1 MTDDEVPKTVP
12 YEKFQET
19 NRKLREAETRVRE
32 LEVTGV
38 DSTKIAAE
46 LATLKTTHAALIAR
60 NVQDAAMLGSVA
72 DAPDLADP
80 EVRDFVRQVY
90 EQKQGEKP
98 VFAEWLTEQRKTP
111 SRLLKP
117 YLTKPETATKTE
129 DDAGS
134 EYAAG
139 TIKKPDAAAAGVG
152 AGAGEAGAAGVGAG
166 RPGTPNAGTVVAPG
180 GRPQFTRA
188 DIMSMPLDEF
198 RTHQAGIISAQRK
211 GQIAS

>member
-1 MTDDEVPKTVP
+1 MEDEAAPKTVP

-32 LEVTGV
+32 LELTGV

-46 LATLKTTHAALIAR
+46 FATLKTTHAALIAR
-60 NVQDAAMLGSVA
+60 NVQDAAMLGSVT

-98 VFAEWLTEQRKTP
+98 VFAEWLTEQRKNP

-117 YLTKPETATKTE
+117 YLTKPETAAKTE
-129 DDAGS
+129 DDANS

-139 TIKKPDAAAAGVG
+139 TIKKPDAGAAAAAGAGADGAAG
-152 AGAGEAGAAGVGAG
+152 AGAAG

-198 RTHQAGIISAQRK
+198 RTHQAGILTAQRK